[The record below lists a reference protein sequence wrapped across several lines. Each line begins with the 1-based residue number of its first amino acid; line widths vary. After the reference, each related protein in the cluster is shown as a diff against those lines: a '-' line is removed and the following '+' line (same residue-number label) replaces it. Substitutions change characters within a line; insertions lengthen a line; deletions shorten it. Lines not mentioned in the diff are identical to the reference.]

1 MSISRYAG
9 VKEFSGGVCKMKKLF
24 LMALLVSAAILLPS
38 YVCEAKDVWV
48 DHWNS
53 ENVDIYV
60 MDDTLTSGSSDNIKY
75 FKVSTKEVRNG
86 DLIRIVHW
94 TFSKYKSDMWRYET
108 STMRG
113 DHTTVVLPRDQI
125 FEFCMDSLSWP
136 YYIKEYWYY

>member
-1 MSISRYAG
+1 
-9 VKEFSGGVCKMKKLF
+9 MKRLF
-24 LMALLVSAAILLPS
+24 LMALLIPATILLPS

-48 DHWNS
+48 DQ
-53 ENVDIYV
+53 
-60 MDDTLTSGSSDNIKY
+60 
-75 FKVSTKEVRNG
+75 EVRNG

-113 DHTTVVLPRDQI
+113 DHTTVVLPKNQI
-125 FEFCMDSLSWP
+125 FEFCMDSLGWP

>member
-1 MSISRYAG
+1 MSISKYAG
-9 VKEFSGGVCKMKKLF
+9 IEEFSGGVCKMKRLF
-24 LMALLVSAAILLPS
+24 LMALLISATILLPS

-60 MDDTLTSGSSDNIKY
+60 MDDTLTSGSSGSIKY
-75 FKVSTKEVRNG
+75 FKISTKEVRNG

-113 DHTTVVLPRDQI
+113 DHTTVVLPRNQV
-125 FEFCMDSLSWP
+125 FEFCMDSLGWS
-136 YYIKEYWYY
+136 YYIKGYWYY